1 MTDQATPAL
10 DVTVV
15 TPTFNRARLI
25 ERALDSVRLQ
35 TRRVAEIIVVDDG
48 SRDGTPDVARAWG
61 ERHGQQVRVVVME
74 RNGGPAAA
82 RNRGI
87 ELARTGHVAFLDSD
101 DEHLP
106 DTLETLSRALDA
118 QPSAV
123 MSFGDATVVMP
134 NAREPHGLFAPKVDI
149 ARAATALGGDAFL
162 LDDARETLLAASI
175 IPTSATCFRRDDALA
190 VGGMPAQFR
199 SGEDWLFFLRLT
211 QRGRFVF
218 TTRDVA
224 LHHRHDDNLTSPR
237 AAEFVARQK
246 LDGLLALGDGSLG
259 IALTPAQ
266 QARVAAMLAAQWPAW
281 RYHLSRMGLKRYAEG
296 LAGHAGLSPQG
307 ALQRLLADP
316 KALAR
321 AAAASLGLL
330 R

>member
-1 MTDQATPAL
+1 MTDHASPAL

-35 TRRVAEIIVVDDG
+35 TRRVTEIIVVDDG
-48 SRDGTPDVARAWG
+48 SRDGPPDVARAWG
-61 ERHGQQVRVVVME
+61 ERHAQPVRVVVME

-87 ELARTGHVAFLDSD
+87 ELAQTHYVAFLDSD

-118 QPSAV
+118 QPGAV
-123 MSFGDATVVMP
+123 MSFGDATVVTP
-134 NAREPHGLFAPKVDI
+134 GGREPHGLFAPKIDI

-162 LDDARETLLAASI
+162 LNDAREALLAASI
-175 IPTSATCFRRDDALA
+175 IPTSATCFRRADALA

-211 QRGRFVF
+211 QRGQFVF

-246 LDGLLALGDGSLG
+246 LDGLLALRDGSFG
-259 IALTPAQ
+259 IELSPAQ
-266 QARVAAMLAAQWPAW
+266 QARIATMLAAQWPAW

-296 LAGHAGLSPQG
+296 VTGHAALAPQG

>member
-1 MTDQATPAL
+1 MTDQASPAL

-35 TRRVAEIIVVDDG
+35 TRRVTEIIVVDDG

-61 ERHGQQVRVVVME
+61 ERHGQPVRVVVME

-87 ELARTGHVAFLDSD
+87 ELARTNYVAFLDSD

-106 DTLETLSRALDA
+106 DTLETLSGALDA

-134 NAREPHGLFAPKVDI
+134 NAREPHGLFAPKIDI

-162 LDDARETLLAASI
+162 LNDACETLLAASI
-175 IPTSATCFRRDDALA
+175 IPTSATCFRRADALA
-190 VGGMPAQFR
+190 VGGMPEQFR

-237 AAEFVARQK
+237 AGEFITREK
-246 LDGLLALGDGSLG
+246 LQGLLALQEGTAGVQLS
-259 IALTPAQ
+259 AAQ
-266 QARVAAMLAAQWPAW
+266 RQRVAAMID
-281 RYHLSRMGLKRYAEG
+281 
-296 LAGHAGLSPQG
+296 
-307 ALQRLLADP
+307 LQRLHWRYQLSRLGLPAY
-316 KALAR
+316 LRGAR
-321 AAAASLGLL
+321 AMAQGSTTPRDLMRAVAASLGLL

>member
-1 MTDQATPAL
+1 MTDQAAQAL

-35 TRRVAEIIVVDDG
+35 NRRVTEIIVVDDG
-48 SRDGTPDVARAWG
+48 SQDGTPDVARRWG
-61 ERHGQQVRVVVME
+61 ELHRQPVRVVVME

-87 ELARTGHVAFLDSD
+87 ELAGTRYVAFLDSD

-106 DTLETLSRALDA
+106 DTLPTLCAALDA
-118 QPSAV
+118 NPEAV
-123 MSFGDATVVMP
+123 MSFGDATVVTP
-134 NAREPHGLFAPKVDI
+134 TGREPHGLFAPKVDLPT
-149 ARAATALGGDAFL
+149 AATALGNESFMLNDAQ
-162 LDDARETLLAASI
+162 DALLAASI
-175 IPTSATCFRRDDALA
+175 IPTSATCFRRADAIA
-190 VGGMPAQFR
+190 VEGMPQQFR

-218 TTRDVA
+218 TTRDLA

-246 LDGLLALGDGSLG
+246 LDGLLALQDGALG
-259 IALTPAQ
+259 LQLTRTQ
-266 QARVAAMLAAQWPAW
+266 QDRVAAMLARQWPAW
-281 RYHLSRMGLKRYAEG
+281 RYHLSRMGLRRYAES
-296 LAGHAGLSPQG
+296 LAQHAGLARQG
-307 ALQRLLADP
+307 QLTRLLADP

-330 R
+330 G